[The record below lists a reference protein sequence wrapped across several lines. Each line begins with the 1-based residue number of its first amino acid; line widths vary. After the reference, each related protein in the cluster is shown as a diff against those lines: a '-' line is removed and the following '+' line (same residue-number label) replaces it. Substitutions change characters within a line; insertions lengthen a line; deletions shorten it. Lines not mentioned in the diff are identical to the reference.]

1 MDEIIGLDV
10 SQQILGNNAVENFV
24 QEIVTEF
31 YPENVG
37 EYLKKK
43 QRLLAKIQ
51 RGKVKSKVHFTIE

>member
-1 MDEIIGLDV
+1 MIIQKCCLRVNKVDEIIGLDV

-43 QRLLAKIQ
+43 QRLLAKI
-51 RGKVKSKVHFTIE
+51 